1 MAKTMGLAV
10 MSLVWN
16 GEIKP
21 VGREGQTSERGVT
34 GLDLAREVV
43 IERRKLQAAELIL

>member
-1 MAKTMGLAV
+1 MAKTVGLAV

-21 VGREGQTSERGVT
+21 VGREEQTFERGVT
-34 GLDLAREVV
+34 GLNLAREVV
-43 IERRKLQAAELIL
+43 IQRRKLQAAELSL

>member
-1 MAKTMGLAV
+1 MTKTMGLAG

-16 GEIKP
+16 GEMKP
-21 VGREGQTSERGVT
+21 VGRKEQTSERGVT

-43 IERRKLQAAELIL
+43 R